1 MRLLVTGASGRLGR
15 ALEAALRDGDDPRT
29 APIVW
34 IGASSEDADVGD
46 ARSVRDLVRRVRPD
60 AILHA
65 AAYTD
70 VAGAER
76 DRARCWRTNVAGT
89 RQVADAA
96 IEAGARLVHVSSD
109 YVFWGGDDR
118 PQGGYRED
126 DPVGPVRNYYALT
139 KLVAEEAARRASDAL
154 IVRTSFRASVWPHPS
169 AFDDLYTGQDYVDV
183 IAGEL
188 ALLLRHL
195 GEVDDDLLHV
205 VTERK
210 SVYDLIARRTPGV
223 RRGSRSDA
231 PVNLPEDVS
240 LNTDRWQGWKARW
253 AP

>member
-1 MRLLVTGASGRLGR
+1 VRLLVTGASGRLGT
-15 ALEAALRDGDDPRT
+15 ALRAALQAGDAGD
-29 APIVW
+29 APPIGW
-34 IGASSEDADVGD
+34 IGATSADADV
-46 ARSVRDLVRRVRPD
+46 RDRAGVLALVRRIRPD

-70 VAGAER
+70 VAAAQRER
-76 DRARCWRTNVAGT
+76 ERCWRTNVEGT
-89 RQVADAA
+89 RHVADAA
-96 IEAGARLVHVSSD
+96 AEVGARLVHVSSD

-118 PQGGYRED
+118 PEGGYRED

-139 KLVAEEAARRASDAL
+139 KLVAEEAARRAPGAL
-154 IVRTSFRASVWPHPS
+154 IVRTSFRAEAWPHPS

-195 GEVDDDLLHV
+195 ADVDDAILHV

-210 SVYDLIARRTPGV
+210 SVHDLIARRTPDV
-223 RRGSRSDA
+223 RRGSRRDA
-231 PVNLPEDVS
+231 PVDLPEDVS
-240 LNTDRWQGWKARW
+240 LNTDRWRAWKGRW
-253 AP
+253 AA